1 MEDHPTSAIEYVTL
15 DLPRSNEDL
24 DPDDMGVSVMPTNVT
39 RSYNPVPMHD
49 PETPSRS
56 HPLTRSSLTHSTSQ
70 YQRKQQQQQ
79 QHVMMHGRGGMDVEY
94 STPASQQQQQRQQQ
108 QHRFDSSAGS
118 RADPSSSS
126 QQRQQQQHHSSS
138 LRLNE
143 VSTSSPHETGSGTVL
158 LSSSSPNSVVS
169 YANMPATNN
178 NVVTTDQD
186 SDTTQTRCVGS
197 LKSSSSDVHTY
208 SAQSF
213 CQNEG
218 LKKRALIHM
227 QVNPLTHLDS
237 LDKKELKLILKRIA

>member
-70 YQRKQQQQQ
+70 YQRKQQQQ
-79 QHVMMHGRGGMDVEY
+79 HVMMHGRGGMDVEY
-94 STPASQQQQQRQQQ
+94 SIPASQQQQQRQQQ
-108 QHRFDSSAGS
+108 QQQHRFDSSAGA

-126 QQRQQQQHHSSS
+126 SQHHSSS

-186 SDTTQTRCVGS
+186 SDTTQTRYVTLS
-197 LKSSSSDVHTY
+197 EQL
-208 SAQSF
+208 
-213 CQNEG
+213 
-218 LKKRALIHM
+218 LI
-227 QVNPLTHLDS
+227 
-237 LDKKELKLILKRIA
+237 R